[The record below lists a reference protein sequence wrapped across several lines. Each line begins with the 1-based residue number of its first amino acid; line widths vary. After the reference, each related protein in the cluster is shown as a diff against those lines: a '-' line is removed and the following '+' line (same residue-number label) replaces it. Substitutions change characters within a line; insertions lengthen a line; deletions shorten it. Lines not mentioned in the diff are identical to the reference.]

1 MIFLDISY
9 YTFYRYYSIVRWFGF
24 AHKDVEEPEDWS
36 TNELFMERYKAT
48 YWTPMIKFIKKYKL
62 SEHQILIARDCH
74 RKDIWRKNLF
84 PDYKANRDYTNFA
97 GKGVFN
103 HTYTE
108 MLPKIIDENNLL
120 YIEHKCAEADD
131 IVAVAFKHF
140 RQEKLEEMFYII
152 ASDADYYQ
160 LHDEHT
166 QQIKFHNSKIIEV
179 NPKHKSS
186 IELIV
191 KILMGDKADNIPQC
205 FPKCGPKTAL
215 KIANGEKTLESI
227 YKKYPNAETQYE
239 LNRKIIDMNE
249 IPQNIVE
256 EILSEIN

>member
-9 YTFYRYYSIVRWFGF
+9 YTFYRYYSIVRWFSF
-24 AHKDVEEPEDWS
+24 AHKDVEVPEDWF

-48 YWTPMIKFIKKYKL
+48 YWTPMLKFIKKYKL
-62 SEHQILIARDCH
+62 SEHQILVAKDCH
-74 RKDIWRKNLF
+74 RKDIWRQKLF
-84 PDYKANRDYTNFA
+84 PEYKANRDYTDFA

-103 HTYTE
+103 YTYNE
-108 MLPKIIDENNLL
+108 LLPKIIEENNLSC
-120 YIEHKCAEADD
+120 IEHSCAEADD
-131 IVAVAFKHF
+131 IIAVAFKHF
-140 RQEKLEEMFYII
+140 RQEKLEEMFFII

-160 LHDEHT
+160 LHDENT
-166 QQIKFHNSKIIEV
+166 QQIKFNNSKIIEIT
-179 NPKHKSS
+179 PKHESS
-186 IELIV
+186 IELMV

-215 KIANGEKTLESI
+215 KIANGEKTLESV

-249 IPQNIVE
+249 IPKNIVE
-256 EILSEIN
+256 EIVSKF